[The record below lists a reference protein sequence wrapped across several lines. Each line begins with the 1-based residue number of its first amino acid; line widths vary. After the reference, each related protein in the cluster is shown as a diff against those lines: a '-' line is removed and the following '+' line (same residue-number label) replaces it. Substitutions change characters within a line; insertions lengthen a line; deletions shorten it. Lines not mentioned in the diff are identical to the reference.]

1 MFGGSESE
9 ETVKVIKTAFDLVD
23 DEEGRCSVMKGN
35 REIQKNPEKGC
46 LAVRQVH
53 GCVSRCNARGRDVA
67 EVIARN
73 ILLLSKVRVVTCAQL
88 VYKVKRNNG
97 FDPGFS

>member
-1 MFGGSESE
+1 M
-9 ETVKVIKTAFDLVD
+9 D
-23 DEEGRCSVMKGN
+23 DEEGRCGVMKGDS
-35 REIQKNPEKGC
+35 EIQKNPKKGY
-46 LAVRQVH
+46 LAVRKVH
-53 GCVSRCNARGRDVA
+53 GCVSRCHARGRDVA